1 MKNLVWTFILLTFLG
16 HSLRAQNE
24 YEKPV
29 EPTNTLL
36 GDGAKVRGFGS
47 LDMRMT
53 EMKDDLGLLMGAH
66 GGIILNNHFV
76 IGLGG
81 YGLTSNFK
89 IENAETPDDL
99 YLYGGYGG
107 LILGGIFSPKQVVHI
122 YTPILIGAGGME
134 VTDRNY
140 FNNFNRPAPIGTF
153 SETSAFFV
161 VEPGLEVEV
170 NITRFFKIGL
180 GASYRFIRES
190 DLTMVTNKDLS
201 GFSGGLSL
209 KFGKF

>member
-1 MKNLVWTFILLTFLG
+1 MKNLVLSLFLLLITGQLAW
-16 HSLRAQNE
+16 AQE

-29 EPTNTLL
+29 KPTKTLL

-81 YGLTSNFK
+81 YGLTSNFELEDS
-89 IENAETPDDL
+89 ENFDDL
-99 YLYGGYGG
+99 YMYGGYGG
-107 LILGGIFSPKQVVHI
+107 LILGAIFSPKEVVHI
-122 YTPILIGAGGME
+122 YTPVLIGAGGME
-134 VTDRNY
+134 VTNRNY
-140 FNNFNRPAPIGTF
+140 LNNFHRPQPPFGTF
-153 SETSAFFV
+153 TETSAFFV
-161 VEPGLEVEV
+161 VEPGLEVEI
-170 NITRFFKIGL
+170 NITRFFKVGL
-180 GASYRFIRES
+180 GASYRLVRES
-190 DLTMVTNKDLS
+190 DLTTVSNKDLS

>member
-1 MKNLVWTFILLTFLG
+1 MKNLVITLLILCCFSQAVL
-16 HSLRAQNE
+16 AQNE
-24 YEKPV
+24 HEIPV
-29 EPTNTLL
+29 KQTKTLL
-36 GDGAKVRGFGS
+36 GNGTKVRGFGS

-53 EMKDDLGLLMGAH
+53 EFKDDLGLVIGAH

-81 YGLTSNFK
+81 YGLTSNFV
-89 IENAETPDDL
+89 IEDSENFDEL
-99 YLYGGYGG
+99 YMYGGYGG
-107 LILGGIFSPKQVVHI
+107 LILGGIFSPKEVVHV
-122 YTPILIGAGGME
+122 YTQVLIGAGGME

-140 FNNFNRPAPIGTF
+140 LNNFNRHYGFGTF
-153 SETSAFFV
+153 GETTAFFV

-170 NITRFFKIGL
+170 NITRFFKIGI
-180 GASYRFIRES
+180 GASYRLVRES
-190 DLTMVTNKDLS
+190 DLSTVSNDDLS